1 MSTSSLTT
9 KSSNR
14 VPHALIWKQPPSL
27 WLIPLISLFIM
38 STIPLIASKGLGWSI
53 GSHALVLIVMSVVL
67 AHRFFGFVHDM
78 AACDFYFALPGRR
91 SKMFFHLNLA
101 SMTYL
106 IGPSAL
112 IALLNSLLFTL
123 INVLHPVP
131 PDAYTGM
138 MFFFTIGA
146 SEPLTALSVIA
157 LYLKIIYLF
166 LFLELFY
173 LLSDKAGRAN
183 TMALLINLFWP
194 IVIYFYTDATVRF
207 LPGFPDRVEPL
218 GMPSAPWYELL
229 FRQILSPLSAV
240 ITTLDFYEHFW
251 VYAILPIAAWLL
263 CRHFFIKRQVEYA
276 RLSTKMNWP
285 FAITQWIG
293 MLSVTL
299 IGGYACHHLRAII
312 YDATKAEP
320 NVMTPAPFLIGCGL
334 GLILSLWIF
343 NLIRGKGKL
352 AWKPLIAAFLAVLIP
367 FSAWL
372 GVVMSGAN
380 GYSDRWPEDDRIRSI
395 EIYYPDGS
403 YVFQETNQRVV
414 ALKEQSDIADVSA
427 LVRQVFNEDNLG
439 LRTPHTLQ
447 SRTLSD
453 AYVLS
458 LLQPQ
463 HKNAGSLFF
472 IDITSFWS
480 ELSSHY
486 VDLICHTTD
495 GATIRRKMVLPY
507 NPANPHYRELLL
519 RNNRFLL
526 AEYGGTPSHLGRYEH
541 GLYED
546 LSTLD
551 GVLHTTL
558 SVETTK
564 DNLTKAE
571 RVWQSRLVA
580 MVSDEQYEEARVAEF
595 FAQNLCKTAAHDLL
609 SQDADAYKQLV
620 DNAPFIVHIHIT
632 YTPNNP
638 DTLPAKADASTDV
651 GNDGNADTNDSDQTS
666 SSDSQDIFNG
676 KTNVNT
682 PTSPDTLPAKTDAS
696 TDTINDG
703 YADTNDSDQTTT
715 PVARIDLKNT
725 STPEYNLSWSADLVI
740 PVNPE
745 SKEMARFLED
755 MWLFMRVYVESER

>member
-1 MSTSSLTT
+1 METAAILVADPVDLTFYHEHD
-9 KSSNR
+9 S
-14 VPHALIWKQPPSL
+14 
-27 WLIPLISLFIM
+27 
-38 STIPLIASKGLGWSI
+38 LIASKGLG
-53 GSHALVLIVMSVVL
+53 GHRKPCARPDRYVLCAGTQV
-67 AHRFFGFVHDM
+67 FGFVHDM

-380 GYSDRWPEDDRIRSI
+380 GYLIVGRKMIAFGRLKSTIRTAATCFRKRINASSPSRSRATL
-395 EIYYPDGS
+395 PM
-403 YVFQETNQRVV
+403 
-414 ALKEQSDIADVSA
+414 SA
-427 LVRQVFNEDNLG
+427 RSCVK
-439 LRTPHTLQ
+439 
-447 SRTLSD
+447 
-453 AYVLS
+453 S
-458 LLQPQ
+458 LT
-463 HKNAGSLFF
+463 K
-472 IDITSFWS
+472 ITSDFVRRTHWVAGLLMPTLC
-480 ELSSHY
+480 LS
-486 VDLICHTTD
+486 C
-495 GATIRRKMVLPY
+495 
-507 NPANPHYRELLL
+507 
-519 RNNRFLL
+519 
-526 AEYGGTPSHLGRYEH
+526 
-541 GLYED
+541 
-546 LSTLD
+546 
-551 GVLHTTL
+551 
-558 SVETTK
+558 
-564 DNLTKAE
+564 
-571 RVWQSRLVA
+571 
-580 MVSDEQYEEARVAEF
+580 
-595 FAQNLCKTAAHDLL
+595 
-609 SQDADAYKQLV
+609 
-620 DNAPFIVHIHIT
+620 
-632 YTPNNP
+632 
-638 DTLPAKADASTDV
+638 
-651 GNDGNADTNDSDQTS
+651 
-666 SSDSQDIFNG
+666 
-676 KTNVNT
+676 
-682 PTSPDTLPAKTDAS
+682 
-696 TDTINDG
+696 
-703 YADTNDSDQTTT
+703 
-715 PVARIDLKNT
+715 
-725 STPEYNLSWSADLVI
+725 NLSIRTQDH
-740 PVNPE
+740 
-745 SKEMARFLED
+745 F
-755 MWLFMRVYVESER
+755 FH